1 MRAERGNL
9 NLQRRVT
16 FALGAIVALFVIV
29 QGTLAF
35 LSLEEQEDD
44 LVDEIVL
51 AEARRLV
58 TRIERGEITTQ
69 SSAELFGSSNNL
81 SSWLVESSGRASPS
95 ELPQYLSGLADGPH
109 RPRRQVGREL
119 HVVVLP
125 TSAGRLYVEYD
136 AEQNE
141 AKVRDFGYYLIAV
154 GALCIAVGVVIARH
168 LAKVVVAPIER
179 LTTLLI
185 DWAPEGSMRGRAE
198 SDEETRLLAA
208 FHGVQGRFEQA
219 IARERE
225 FVANVRH
232 EIRTPLAALRTDIE
246 LLGVSMAP
254 QSPQQQRIQRAL
266 TVIDAIT
273 GSLESARALTHRQH
287 VESQPVVLSRLVDDA
302 WSSLGTEPQSSG
314 LRFVNDVPPT
324 TVVKADRHALLT
336 ILRNLIRNAAEH
348 ASPALCTVRLTPDGV
363 EVADDGPGIAA
374 GDLPF
379 VFDRY
384 YRARLADSPEQTQ
397 GDERGLGLAIARQVA
412 DLNGWRLSAKSEAGC
427 GTSFVL
433 SLSGAALQRHSA

>member
-1 MRAERGNL
+1 MRAARSKL

-35 LSLEEQEDD
+35 LSLEDQEDD
-44 LVDEIVL
+44 LVDEILL
-51 AEARRLV
+51 AEARRLAS
-58 TRIERGEITTQ
+58 RIEQGEVTAR
-69 SSAELFGSSNNL
+69 SPSELFRSSTNL
-81 SSWLVESSGRASPS
+81 SSWLVDSSGRASPE
-95 ELPQYLSGLADGPH
+95 ELPRYLSGLADGPH

-141 AKVRDFGYYLIAV
+141 AKVRAFGYYLIAV
-154 GALCIAVGVVIARH
+154 GALCVILGLAIARH

-179 LTTLLI
+179 LTTSLS
-185 DWAPEGSMRGRAE
+185 DWAPEASMQGQAE

-225 FVANVRH
+225 FIANLRH

-246 LLGVSMAP
+246 LLGISMP
-254 QSPQQQRIQRAL
+254 QQSSQQQRIRRAL

-287 VESQPVVLSRLVDDA
+287 VESQPVDLARLVDDA
-302 WSSLGTEPQSSG
+302 WSSLGTEPQRRG
-314 LRFVNDVPPT
+314 LRFVNKVPPA
-324 TVVKADRHALLT
+324 TVVNADRHALLT

-374 GDLPF
+374 SDLPF

-384 YRARLADSPEQTQ
+384 YRARLADSPEQAQ
-397 GDERGLGLAIARQVA
+397 SGERGLGLAIARQVA
-412 DLNGWRLSAKSEAGC
+412 DLNGWRLSAKSEAGR

-433 SLSGAALQRHSA
+433 SLSGTAMRDCA